1 MRFILADSIQPEWRR
16 CGAVSV
22 AETISLVRWHF
33 PAGQVDADAFRCH
46 HPHDSKV
53 PECLIHALLTR
64 PVSHHMQI
72 LITAGPT
79 REYIDDVRF
88 LSNASSGRMGY
99 SLAAAAVARGH
110 QVQLVT
116 GPVELQPP
124 EGCKVHRIETTDQL
138 RKRCLELF
146 PECDGV
152 IATAAVC
159 DYRPKERIVGK
170 ITKTGHPIV
179 LELTETSDVLAELG
193 GQKGHRWVVGF
204 ALESQDP
211 RNNAMR
217 KLRMKNCNCIVLN
230 DTSAIGS
237 LTNAVEVL
245 SPDAQTIA
253 SFKGTKDEVAGQ
265 LLGMIETIVSGPV
278 SN

>member
-1 MRFILADSIQPEWRR
+1 M
-16 CGAVSV
+16 
-22 AETISLVRWHF
+22 
-33 PAGQVDADAFRCH
+33 
-46 HPHDSKV
+46 K
-53 PECLIHALLTR
+53 
-64 PVSHHMQI
+64 I

-99 SLAAAAVARGH
+99 SLAAAALARGH
-110 QVQLVT
+110 QVELVT
-116 GPVELQPP
+116 GPVEQSAPA
-124 EGCKVHRIETTDQL
+124 GCTVHRIETTDQL
-138 RKRCLELF
+138 RQRCLELF

-159 DYRPKERIVGK
+159 DYRPKERISGK
-170 ITKTGHPIV
+170 ITKTGHPIT

-237 LTNAVEVL
+237 LTNTVEVL
-245 SPDAQTIA
+245 SPEAETIA
-253 SFKGTKDEVAGQ
+253 LFKGTKEEVADR
-265 LLGMIETIVSGPV
+265 LLGLIETSIVKPV
-278 SN
+278 P

>member
-1 MRFILADSIQPEWRR
+1 M
-16 CGAVSV
+16 
-22 AETISLVRWHF
+22 
-33 PAGQVDADAFRCH
+33 
-46 HPHDSKV
+46 K
-53 PECLIHALLTR
+53 
-64 PVSHHMQI
+64 I

-99 SLAAAAVARGH
+99 SLAQAAIASGH
-110 QVQLVT
+110 QVELVT
-116 GPVELQPP
+116 GPVEMAPP
-124 EGCKVHRIETTDQL
+124 EGCNVHRIETTDQL
-138 RKRCLELF
+138 RETCLRLF

-159 DYRPKERIVGK
+159 DYRPKERVTGK
-170 ITKTGHPIV
+170 MTKTGHPIV
-179 LELTETSDVLAELG
+179 LELVETSDVLAELG
-193 GQKGHRWVVGF
+193 SRKDHRWIVGF

-237 LTNAVEVL
+237 MTNLVEVL
-245 SPDAQTIA
+245 SPEAETIA
-253 SFKGTKDEVAGQ
+253 LFRGSKQEVAERLIG
-265 LLGMIETIVSGPV
+265 LIESSIAKM
-278 SN
+278 